1 MLCKGI
7 HNSPGHP
14 LFYHRQLS
22 GSCTRSWN
30 LSPSVLP
37 SAPLDSAK
45 LDESRRPRSVA
56 PHSTAAST
64 PASSAWSAGLPPA
77 GSVYQTPDGL
87 RSSIGTNEGQLN
99 LPLLHT
105 IPGIGRTPFPS
116 ELVPPDSEPR
126 GLPASALLR
135 SRNSD
140 PASIDSSRALRDSS
154 QSMHSGSVAYLTSNM
169 AHNSQNYG
177 WQHRLPQPLH
187 HPSSMSMDQHPFP
200 PAQALPPHPSYPAA
214 YPPQPPGS
222 QNYYQPGLPSAQ
234 YLMPQNR
241 QQPRSASI
249 PYSYPS
255 SSVSGSP
262 PTIPDPAFAPA
273 PSSYLVNPPD
283 YYMSPSSSL
292 SQTPSSI
299 PHPQGLLPTGT
310 VYSSPESAQ
319 NSSDPEQQVRVISFR
334 PKPQCWDHGCNG
346 REFSTF
352 SNLLRHQREKSGVV
366 AKAEC
371 PSCGAVF
378 TRTTARNIHVAQGKC
393 KGIAREPS
401 AE

>member
-1 MLCKGI
+1 MLSKGI
-7 HNSPGHP
+7 HHSPGYPH
-14 LFYHRQLS
+14 FYYRQLS
-22 GSCTRSWN
+22 GSCARRWN
-30 LSPSVLP
+30 LPSSSSPSSP
-37 SAPLDSAK
+37 SDLAK
-45 LDESRRPRSVA
+45 LDDFRRPRSVA
-56 PHSTAAST
+56 PQSTAAPT
-64 PASSAWSAGLPPA
+64 PAISAWSAGIPHP
-77 GSVYQTPDGL
+77 GSAYNAPGSL
-87 RSSIGTNEGQLN
+87 RSSISTNEGQHN
-99 LPLLHT
+99 LPVLHT
-105 IPGIGRTPFPS
+105 IPSIGRTPFPS

-126 GLPASALLR
+126 GLPATGLLR
-135 SRNSD
+135 SRN
-140 PASIDSSRALRDSS
+140 PEQASFDTPRALRDSS
-154 QSMHSGSVAYLTSNM
+154 QSMHPGSVAYLTSNM

-177 WQHRLPQPLH
+177 WQNRLPQPL

-200 PAQALPPHPSYPAA
+200 PAQVLPPHPGYSAG
-214 YPPQPPGS
+214 YPPQPSGS
-222 QNYYQPGLPSAQ
+222 QGYYQPGLPSAQ
-234 YLMPQNR
+234 YLMPQSR
-241 QQPRSASI
+241 QQPRSTSM

-262 PTIPDPAFAPA
+262 PSIPDPAFAPA
-273 PSSYLVNPPD
+273 PSSYLANQPD
-283 YYMSPSSSL
+283 YYMAPSSSL
-292 SQTPSSI
+292 SRQTPNSI
-299 PHPQGLLPTGT
+299 PHPQGLMPTGT

>member
-1 MLCKGI
+1 MLSKGI
-7 HNSPGHP
+7 HHSPGYP
-14 LFYHRQLS
+14 QFYHRQLS
-22 GSCTRSWN
+22 GSCARSWN
-30 LSPSVLP
+30 LPSSSSPSSL
-37 SAPLDSAK
+37 SDLAK
-45 LDESRRPRSVA
+45 LDDFRRPRSVA
-56 PHSTAAST
+56 PQSSAAPT
-64 PASSAWSAGLPPA
+64 PAISAWSAGVPHP
-77 GSVYQTPDGL
+77 GSASNAPGSL
-87 RSSIGTNEGQLN
+87 RSSISTNEGQHH

-105 IPGIGRTPFPS
+105 ISGIARTPFPS

-126 GLPASALLR
+126 GLPASGLLR
-135 SRNSD
+135 SRN
-140 PASIDSSRALRDSS
+140 PEQASFD
-154 QSMHSGSVAYLTSNM
+154 T
-169 AHNSQNYG
+169 
-177 WQHRLPQPLH
+177 
-187 HPSSMSMDQHPFP
+187 
-200 PAQALPPHPSYPAA
+200 
-214 YPPQPPGS
+214 
-222 QNYYQPGLPSAQ
+222 
-234 YLMPQNR
+234 
-241 QQPRSASI
+241 PRTSI

-262 PTIPDPAFAPA
+262 SSIPDPAFAPA
-273 PSSYLVNPPD
+273 PSSYLTNQPD
-283 YYMSPSSSL
+283 YYMAPSSSL
-292 SQTPSSI
+292 SQTPNSI
-299 PHPQGLLPTGT
+299 PHPQGLMPTGT

-319 NSSDPEQQVRVISFR
+319 NSSDPEQQQVRVISFR